1 MLRNALPGLCTALA
15 CTIAVGPSAAQSAG
29 VAGSVNGV
37 PVTFAQ
43 LITRMQADNPE
54 GLAQAV
60 GQSIGPVVV
69 RDVFGPTGKA
79 TITRAMVEEQLRKTP
94 SSVLA
99 QELNFML
106 RDSALDQAAAKAG
119 VSVPASAVEVRITK
133 LFDDARKQ
141 GAIPAGVSNEQF
153 LSQRHIGIG
162 RVRQDVRSQMIT
174 FALINK
180 NMSQTLG
187 HNLSADDFLSARHI
201 LIAIKDPGPNAKPE
215 DTKKADDDALAKA
228 KLAEADIKS
237 GKLTFENAAKQY
249 SDDSSNKDQGGD
261 LGVFMRGMM
270 VKEFEN
276 AGFSMK
282 PGQVSDPIKTQFG
295 YHIIRVEKTGAQL
308 TQAQRDQAL
317 DRYDQQHYQQFLSQL
332 MTQGA
337 KVVNNLRPVSG
348 TPMMPGGPRPG
359 GGPPR

>member
-1 MLRNALPGLCTALA
+1 
-15 CTIAVGPSAAQSAG
+15 
-29 VAGSVNGV
+29 
-37 PVTFAQ
+37 
-43 LITRMQADNPE
+43 
-54 GLAQAV
+54 
-60 GQSIGPVVV
+60 
-69 RDVFGPTGKA
+69 
-79 TITRAMVEEQLRKTP
+79 
-94 SSVLA
+94 
-99 QELNFML
+99 ML